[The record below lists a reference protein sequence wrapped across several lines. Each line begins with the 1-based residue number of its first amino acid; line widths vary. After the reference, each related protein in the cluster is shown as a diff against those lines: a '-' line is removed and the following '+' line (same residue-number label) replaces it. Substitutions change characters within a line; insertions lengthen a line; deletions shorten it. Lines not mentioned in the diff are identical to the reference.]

1 MKTLLLGATALAAS
15 AFLITQPS
23 NAALIASFSQD
34 ASGAT
39 VTATD
44 NGTTTNINVTNA
56 STTVSSFNGGVLG
69 SAIFNLNATSND
81 AAQTVG
87 GAVIQHYDGGFCF
100 TSAAGCTGTNYLSGV
115 FSDAAFGA
123 LGGPGLVVNV
133 NNPPDTLTLTSDVID
148 ASDLAAPNSFSLS
161 FADLSP
167 LLHINGTTI
176 AGFTAG
182 FAGTVS
188 ASSTETPVP
197 EPMTL
202 GLFGLGLLGL
212 GLVRSRK
219 AN

>member
-15 AFLITQPS
+15 AFAVIQPA
-23 NAALIASFSQD
+23 NAALIASFSQQS
-34 ASGAT
+34 AGST
-39 VTATD
+39 VVATD
-44 NGTTTNINVTNA
+44 NGTQTNITVTNA
-56 STTVSSFNGGVLG
+56 LATVSSFNGGTLG
-69 SAIFNLNATSND
+69 TATFNLNATSND
-81 AAQTVG
+81 AAQQVG

-133 NNPPDTLTLTSDVID
+133 NNPPDTLVLTSDVID
-148 ASDLAAPNSFSLS
+148 AANLAAPNSFSLS

-176 AGFTAG
+176 AAFTAG

-188 ASSTETPVP
+188 ASTADVPVP

-212 GLVRSRK
+212 GVVRSRK
-219 AN
+219 AH